1 MTRLAM
7 VVRDRLLCHCTV
19 RQKVM
24 VLAVA
29 TVASLLVAWV
39 HVIVGLAYDFHVF
52 FALPVVAATWVVGTK
67 PGYLFAFL
75 TTGLWTSADWAL
87 DSHMVTPDW
96 PPLVFNMMM
105 RLAIFCV
112 CAWLLGHVRT
122 VLHRESRL
130 ARIDELTGLPN
141 RRAFIERGQMLFNF
155 AQRQSR
161 PVSCVV
167 TDLDGF
173 KYVNDTYGHP
183 VGDRVLVSV
192 GEVLARHVRSC
203 DVAGRLGGDEFA
215 LVLSDMDRNHSAA
228 FVARL
233 RGHLRSAMR
242 TGGWPITFSVGVVNY
257 REAPTDIETALTE
270 ADRLMYVAKAS
281 GDCVVQRWPH
291 PSYRD
296 A

>member
-1 MTRLAM
+1 MTRLAL

-19 RQKVM
+19 RQKAM
-24 VLAVA
+24 VLVIAA
-29 TVASLLVAWV
+29 GISLLVAWA
-39 HVIVGLAYDFHVF
+39 HVVVGLAYDFHVF
-52 FALPVVAATWVVGTK
+52 FALPVVAVTWVVGTK
-67 PGYLFAFL
+67 AGYLFAFL
-75 TTGLWTSADWAL
+75 TTSLWTAADWAL
-87 DSHMVTPDW
+87 DSQLAVPDW
-96 PPLVFNMMM
+96 PPLVFNMIM

-141 RRAFIERGQMLFNF
+141 RRSFVERGQMLLEI
-155 AQRQSR
+155 ARRQPR
-161 PVSCVV
+161 PVSCMV

-183 VGDRVLVSV
+183 VGDRVLVAV
-192 GEVLARHVRSC
+192 GAVLARHVRSC

-215 LVLSDMDRNHSAA
+215 VVLSGMDRSHSAA

-242 TGGWPITFSVGVVNY
+242 AGGWPITFSVGVVNFPD
-257 REAPTDIETALTE
+257 APEDIESALTE

-281 GDCVVQRWPH
+281 GDCVVQR
-291 PSYRD
+291 
-296 A
+296 